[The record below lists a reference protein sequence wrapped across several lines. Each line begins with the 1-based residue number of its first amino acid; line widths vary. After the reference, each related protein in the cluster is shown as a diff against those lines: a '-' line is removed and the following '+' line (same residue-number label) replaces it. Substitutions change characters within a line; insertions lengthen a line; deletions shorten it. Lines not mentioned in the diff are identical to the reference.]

1 MPTVLDL
8 CGVPI
13 PSNVQGRSL
22 RGVLTGSATT
32 HRQQVFIEY
41 APNDEAA
48 VRDERWKLI
57 FERGQRRR
65 TDGYDPGLPLPGRKI
80 RLYDLENRPARA
92 DRRRLTSGERRSCRA
107 HADATGRAPPPD
119 GTRAA
124 ADHSLQARQDPVRA
138 ICSSSSTRSC
148 SRTTSRRRPPVNH
161 AAWLPAHRA
170 TIPRRTLKRRDRA
183 IVTLRSRSTTTAS

>member
-1 MPTVLDL
+1 MLDL

-22 RGVLTGSATT
+22 RGVLTGGATT

-65 TDGYDPGLPLPGRKI
+65 TDGYDPGLPPPGRKI
-80 RLYDLENRPARA
+80 RLYDLKADPHELTDVASRPENAERVERMLTLLAKHLRATARMPLPA
-92 DRRRLTSGERRSCRA
+92 
-107 HADATGRAPPPD
+107 
-119 GTRAA
+119 TRASKATA
-124 ADHSLQARQDPVRA
+124 ALSILLAELDELVR
-138 ICSSSSTRSC
+138 
-148 SRTTSRRRPPVNH
+148 PH
-161 AAWLPAHRA
+161 
-170 TIPRRTLKRRDRA
+170 D
-183 IVTLRSRSTTTAS
+183 VTATTAR